1 MYTALISQKTLVFIN
16 TVVRAPYLIKVSFL
30 LTFEQ
35 VTLPENQNIVRGAAD
50 LTQPYINNK
59 NIHCHDDAIVDCFMC
74 DEVYNRAALYQCKN
88 LLKLKQYLV
97 L

>member
-1 MYTALISQKTLVFIN
+1 MYTTLISQKTLVFIN
-16 TVVRAPYLIKVSFL
+16 TAVRAPYLIKVSFL

-35 VTLPENQNIVRGAAD
+35 VASPENQNIVRVVAD
-50 LTQPYINNK
+50 LTQPCINNK
-59 NIHCHDDAIVDCFMC
+59 NSHCHGDAIVDCFMC
-74 DEVYNRAALYQCKN
+74 DDVYNCAALYQCKN

>member
-1 MYTALISQKTLVFIN
+1 MFTALIPQKTLVFIN
-16 TVVRAPYLIKVSFL
+16 TAVRTPYVIKVSFL

-35 VTLPENQNIVRGAAD
+35 VTLPENRNIFRGVAD
-50 LTQPYINNK
+50 LTQPCINNK
-59 NIHCHDDAIVDCFMC
+59 NNHCHGDAIVDCFMC

-88 LLKLKQYLV
+88 LPKLKQYLV